1 MNTNFSPPASINVS
15 LASILISSNVS
26 RLSATNEGQT
36 TAIFLIPF
44 LGRFSSTLSV
54 NGCNQPGPIIY

>member
-1 MNTNFSPPASINVS
+1 MNTNFSPPDSINIS

-26 RLSATNEGQT
+26 RLSAINEGQT

-44 LGRFSSTLSV
+44 FGKFSNTLSV
-54 NGCNQPGPIIY
+54 KGCNQPGPILD